1 MSLEEFRG
9 LKGETPDEEMIVT
22 PDDAPEIDVDLI
34 QKTQDRAD
42 SLSLPKDQ
50 FTWKENKI
58 TWKNY
63 KNRKKMLA

>member
-1 MSLEEFRG
+1 MSLEEFG
-9 LKGETPDEEMIVT
+9 MLKGDSPEETSELD
-22 PDDAPEIDVDLI
+22 PELI

-42 SLSLPKDQ
+42 SLKLPKDNI
-50 FTWKENKI
+50 TWKENKV